1 MELAGF
7 LLFRAG
13 FSSAGGVVVIVVV
26 VVVTISVCA
35 ADISATD
42 VSIVGAGVST
52 FDISG
57 AVAPGV
63 LN

>member
-7 LLFRAG
+7 LLFKAG
-13 FSSAGGVVVIVVV
+13 FSSAGGVVVIVV

-42 VSIVGAGVST
+42 ASIVGAGVST